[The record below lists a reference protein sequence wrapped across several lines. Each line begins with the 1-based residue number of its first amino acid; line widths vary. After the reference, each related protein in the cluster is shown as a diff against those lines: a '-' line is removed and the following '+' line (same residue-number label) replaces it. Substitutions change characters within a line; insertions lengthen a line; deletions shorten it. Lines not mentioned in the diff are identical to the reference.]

1 MFSCEFC
8 KISKNIFSYRTLL
21 VAASKDVM
29 IYREMKIAAPVLQPW
44 LQLLITKKNEKN
56 FLSWLFVDILL
67 GLFASSSEAVVRKVF
82 LEISQKKKK
91 NPPVPESE
99 ADEILKF
106 KVLKYFFYWFYTD
119 EI

>member
-29 IYREMKIAAPVLQPW
+29 INREMKIAAPVLQPW

-67 GLFASSSEAVVRKVF
+67 GLFVSSSEAVVRKVF
-82 LEISQKKKK
+82 LEISQNSQK
-91 NPPVPESE
+91 NLPVPESE